1 MQVSLGDVFGKECA
15 VFFVC
20 LQDFCL
26 RVLQEITYL
35 SVVRFHAWLFCVVH
49 FVFALTHQT
58 CRRLEALTLLVLHRL
73 HKGPEAI

>member
-1 MQVSLGDVFGKECA
+1 MFLERECA

-35 SVVRFHAWLFCVVH
+35 SAVDSTLGFTVLCILF
-49 FVFALTHQT
+49 
-58 CRRLEALTLLVLHRL
+58 LH
-73 HKGPEAI
+73 